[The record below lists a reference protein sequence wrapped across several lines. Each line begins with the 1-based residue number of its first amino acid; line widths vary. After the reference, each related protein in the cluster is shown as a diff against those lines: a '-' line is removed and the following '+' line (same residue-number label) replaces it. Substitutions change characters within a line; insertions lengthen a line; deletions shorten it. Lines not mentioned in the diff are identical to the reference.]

1 MESESETFLTNR
13 GYAILKENNTKC
25 ITYLK
30 KLLTV
35 KPKANPSM
43 GLAGNEFPV
52 YLESSSK
59 LYIPKAF
66 GLGMFGLP
74 KYDKLH
80 KGHDA
85 PRLIFNGTLRQE
97 QEAPVAAF
105 LESAADP
112 LRRGGIISLAC
123 AAGKTVIALYISTQL
138 KKKTLVLC
146 HKEFLMNQW
155 KERINQFVPNAKVGL
170 IKGKDIIVDDC
181 DIVIGSVQ
189 SIAMKDYDSAIFK
202 QFGFVVSDECH
213 HLSAEVFSKV
223 LPKVTAAV
231 MLGLSATLNR
241 KDGLRKVFEWHL
253 GKPVFQT
260 QKRAD
265 TELIV
270 EVLRV
275 PAPSSRTPDYGEE
288 LLMWNGKRNISGMIN
303 LICSYKPRNKLI
315 LDRLASIEK
324 DRRTLILSDRRGHLK
339 YLEEQIIKLNIG
351 SVGYYVG
358 GMKEKDLKE
367 SESKDIILGTY
378 SMASEGMD
386 IPCLNTLILASPIS
400 SIEQSIGRVQRQKAQ
415 ERKYTPLVI
424 DVCDN
429 YSLFANQARKRI
441 DFYKKNG
448 YTVID
453 ASMAVEE
460 ADIEEGTYDFIADDD

>member
-1 MESESETFLTNR
+1 
-13 GYAILKENNTKC
+13 
-25 ITYLK
+25 
-30 KLLTV
+30 
-35 KPKANPSM
+35 
-43 GLAGNEFPV
+43 
-52 YLESSSK
+52 
-59 LYIPKAF
+59 
-66 GLGMFGLP
+66 
-74 KYDKLH
+74 
-80 KGHDA
+80 
-85 PRLIFNGTLRQE
+85 
-97 QEAPVAAF
+97 
-105 LESAADP
+105 
-112 LRRGGIISLAC
+112 
-123 AAGKTVIALYISTQL
+123 
-138 KKKTLVLC
+138 
-146 HKEFLMNQW
+146 
-155 KERINQFVPNAKVGL
+155 
-170 IKGKDIIVDDC
+170 
-181 DIVIGSVQ
+181 VQ
-189 SIAMKDYDSAIFK
+189 SIAMKDYDSTIFK

-265 TELIV
+265 TELVV

-303 LICSYKPRNKLI
+303 IICSYKPRNKLI

-400 SIEQSIGRVQRQKAQ
+400 SIEQSIGRVQRQKVQ

-460 ADIEEGTYDFIADDD
+460 ADIEEGSYDFIADND